1 MCAYSLLY
9 PTLALCPSSP
19 RRNYELTI
27 FLILLYL
34 FNLNIFSGCTKI
46 EKKYLMCSSKKK
58 EDEGEHCARVRVSLL
73 GVSRAISLRQR
84 GATVVG
90 SYVIE

>member
-1 MCAYSLLY
+1 
-9 PTLALCPSSP
+9 
-19 RRNYELTI
+19 
-27 FLILLYL
+27 
-34 FNLNIFSGCTKI
+34 
-46 EKKYLMCSSKKK
+46 MCSSKKK